1 VMLSEVRFQKVLE
14 TVRDAQGRGR
24 AIKDSHAVARS
35 LVPIAEEIPSVR
47 VVTYNIHT
55 CVGVDRRYDPARIV
69 AVLRE
74 IDADIACL
82 QEVGVRPSVG
92 RHADQW
98 AYLGEATGCGVIL
111 GAGIRDHRRRFG
123 NAILTRFPVLTARSI
138 ELTVAGYEPRGA
150 IDADLL
156 VGDRVLRVIAT
167 HFGLH
172 AGERQLQANRLMA
185 VLGESS
191 AANRRKPDAVLLMG
205 DLNEWRGRSGAIR
218 AFDRRFGPSAAAR
231 TFPSWLP
238 VLALDRIYANGP
250 AVLSDI
256 CVYHTPLARLASDHL
271 PLVGSLS
278 WNTRDLRRAERPQRA
293 HRRLRPFADQGGVSN
308 PPFGPGAA
316 RPVPR
321 TL

>member
-1 VMLSEVRFQKVLE
+1 
-14 TVRDAQGRGR
+14 
-24 AIKDSHAVARS
+24 VARS
-35 LVPIAEEIPSVR
+35 LVPIAEQIPSVR

-82 QEVGVRPSVG
+82 QEVGARPSLG

-98 AYLGEATGCGVIL
+98 AYLGEATGCRVIL
-111 GAGIRDHRRRFG
+111 GAGIRDPRRRFG

-150 IDADLL
+150 IDADFL

-185 VLGESS
+185 VLSESS
-191 AANRRKPDAVLLMG
+191 AANRRKPDAMLLMG

-218 AFDRRFGPSAAAR
+218 ALDRRLGPSAAAR

-238 VLALDRIYANGP
+238 VLALDRIYADGP

-256 CVYHTPLARLASDHL
+256 CVYRTPLARLASDHL

-278 WNTRDLRRAERPQRA
+278 WTARDLRRRELPQRA
-293 HRRLRPFADQGGVSN
+293 RRRLRPFANQAAADNQ
-308 PPFGPGAA
+308 PFGPVAA